1 MARKPGAK
9 QASPDPMKADPGPA
23 VIAAAMRLAAE
34 KAWGDIPLAEIAAAA
49 GLSLIELYRLFP
61 SKLAIL
67 DALARQADAAVLAA
81 PADAADSPRDRL
93 FDVLMRRF
101 DALRPSR
108 DGLKRIARDLGRLQ
122 LDALPAGLALPRSM
136 RWMLE
141 AGGIPATGLRGA
153 LRARVLSVAY
163 LAAFRVF
170 LEDDSADLTRTMA
183 ALDRALRRAE
193 PLLGLSQGAGGDA
206 PPPESTAADAAPQ
219 QAP

>member
-1 MARKPGAK
+1 MARKPRAEE
-9 QASPDPMKADPGPA
+9 APADPVPA
-23 VIAAAMRLAAE
+23 IIAATMRLAAE
-34 KAWGDIPLAEIAAAA
+34 KPWSEIPLAEIAAAS

-67 DALARQADAAVLAA
+67 DALARQTDATVLAA
-81 PADAADSPRDRL
+81 PADGDDAPRDRL

-101 DALRPSR
+101 DALLPSR
-108 DGLKRIARDLGRLQ
+108 AGLKRIARDLGRLQ
-122 LDALPAGLALPRSM
+122 LEVLPAGLALPRSM
-136 RWMLE
+136 GWMLE
-141 AGGIPATGLRGA
+141 AAGIPAAGLRGA
-153 LRARVLSVAY
+153 LRTRVLGVAY

-193 PLLGLSQGAGGDA
+193 PLLGLPRAA
-206 PPPESTAADAAPQ
+206 EAEAEPPEDAAPQ

>member
-9 QASPDPMKADPGPA
+9 QAPADPVA
-23 VIAAAMRLAAE
+23 VIITATLKLAAE
-34 KAWGDIPLAEIAAAA
+34 KAWSEIPLAEIAAAA

-67 DALARQADAAVLAA
+67 DALARQIDAAVLAA
-81 PADAADSPRDRL
+81 PADAADTPRDRL

-101 DALRPSR
+101 DALLPYRE
-108 DGLKRIARDLGRLQ
+108 GLKRIARDVGRLQ

-136 RWMLE
+136 GWMLE
-141 AGGIPATGLRGA
+141 AASIPAAGLRGA
-153 LRARVLSVAY
+153 LRARVLGFAY
-163 LAAFRVF
+163 LAGFRVF

-193 PLLGLSQGAGGDA
+193 PLLGLPKSSD
-206 PPPESTAADAAPQ
+206 EEDAAPQ

>member
-1 MARKPGAK
+1 MARKPRAED
-9 QASPDPMKADPGPA
+9 APADPVPA
-23 VIAAAMRLAAE
+23 IIAATLQLAAE
-34 KAWGDIPLAEIAAAA
+34 KPWSEIPLAEIAAAS

-67 DALARQADAAVLAA
+67 DALARRTDAAVLAA
-81 PADAADSPRDRL
+81 PADADDAPRDRL

-101 DALRPSR
+101 DALLPYR

-122 LDALPAGLALPRSM
+122 LEALPAGLALPRSM
-136 RWMLE
+136 GWMLE
-141 AGGIPATGLRGA
+141 AAGIPAAGLRGA
-153 LRARVLSVAY
+153 LRSRVLGVAY

-193 PLLGLSQGAGGDA
+193 PLLGLARAAEAEAAS
-206 PPPESTAADAAPQ
+206 PEDVAPQ